1 MPHQTKPGDSDS
13 YVYGHTIGEYPEV
26 IERIIPG
33 SKKFLSSVDPII
45 VNTNDA
51 EKFVKDNNNQNS
63 NKKTLGTSNTDIKTF
78 DKSLGALAPFLNQA
92 SGIMDKIYGATV
104 EPTQK
109 EKDINMGRIALQFF
123 TQMGASASQP
133 GQTALGAANIA
144 GANVAQSYLA
154 KVQSDKDKKA
164 KLEQA
169 KKSGG
174 LSLAMQLKSAEDAKK
189 IAKSK
194 IKPDYVNIYKTDKAT
209 EGEKV
214 LNVVKGSSDYVDK
227 TSPTGGYTTDKPPAE
242 KAPTVYED
250 SFGEKRF
257 LTGPNEGQL
266 VSDVMNAKKVE
277 SNENIIEMGYV
288 KQYRSEIEKLTK
300 DFRDIQGGYQ
310 KIVGFYNTKGSIG
323 DYGLAVQFAK
333 LIDPGSVAREGE
345 VSAVQRS
352 GSLSDRVKADII
364 NVINGMGN
372 LPPRT
377 RAGIYNRAIEI
388 FNVERVKAV
397 DIINK
402 FKGFL
407 SADLRDDKQGGRLD
421 FFTVGQEVPLS
432 DLVDLTKLKEIDRDF
447 VYNNEEK
454 IKKMSVKELT
464 DIVSFQSLST
474 EQLQFIKKLV
484 KKKKAD

>member
-1 MPHQTKPGDSDS
+1 MAHILGD
-13 YVYGHTIGEYPEV
+13 VRQGHRKT
-26 IERIIPG
+26 
-33 SKKFLSSVDPII
+33 DNPII
-45 VNTNDA
+45 VKSEDTDSFI
-51 EKFVKDNNNQNS
+51 KKQNNKNINGVS
-63 NKKTLGTSNTDIKTF
+63 DTDITTL
-78 DKSLGALAPFLNQA
+78 DPSLGALAPFIDQA
-92 SGIMDKIYGATV
+92 SGILDAVYGATV
-104 EPTQK
+104 EPTQR
-109 EKDINMGRIALQFF
+109 EKDLNMGRAALKFF
-123 TQMGASASQP
+123 TQFGAASSVP

-144 GANVAQSYLA
+144 GASVAQDYLN
-154 KVQSDKDKKA
+154 KVQSDKDKA
-164 KLEQA
+164 DKLKQA
-169 KKSGG
+169 KKAGSI
-174 LSLAMQLKSAEDAKK
+174 SLGMQLKTAKDAKEL
-189 IAKSK
+189 AKLK
-194 IKPDYVNIYKTDKAT
+194 IKPDYINIYKIDNDAK
-209 EGEKV
+209 GDKV
-214 LNVVKGSSDYVDK
+214 LNVVKGSADYIKK
-227 TSPTGGYTTDKPPAE
+227 TSPGGGYITDKPPAE

-257 LTGPNEGQL
+257 LTGKNEGQL

-277 SNENIIEMGYV
+277 SNENIEGEIINEDETVSTDKPQLKRLTKIEMGYV

-310 KIVGFYNTKGSIG
+310 KIVKFYETKGSIG

-364 NVINGMGN
+364 NTLNGMGN

-407 SADLRDDKQGGRLD
+407 SSDLRDDKQGARLD
-421 FFTVGQEVPLS
+421 FFTVGAAVPLS

-447 VYNNEEK
+447 VYNEEK